1 MVPAGNALGVLSRKA
16 GNTMK
21 TYRKAANTVLIV
33 DEYPLFRKSLKSLL
47 GKVSG
52 YEVIDEAES
61 GLEGFLKAMKHKPDL
76 IIMDISLPDMSG
88 IHFINRLKDSKINS
102 RIIIVSLHSDAVYVS
117 EAFNCGVS
125 GYFSKLSD
133 LGLLVSD
140 LKVSKR
146 AAFQATV

>member
-1 MVPAGNALGVLSRKA
+1 
-16 GNTMK
+16 MK
-21 TYRKAANTVLIV
+21 TYQKTENTVLIV
-33 DEYPLFRKSLKSLL
+33 DEYPLFRKSLKSLV

-52 YEVIDEAES
+52 YDVIAEAES
-61 GLEGFLKAMKHKPDL
+61 GVEGFQKAMKHKPDL

-117 EAFNCGVS
+117 EAFRYGVS

-133 LGLLVSD
+133 LGLLVDD
-140 LKVSKR
+140 LKVSKS
-146 AAFQATV
+146 APSQATVLTGGMEL

>member
-1 MVPAGNALGVLSRKA
+1 
-16 GNTMK
+16 MK
-21 TYRKAANTVLIV
+21 TYLKTANTVLIV

-61 GLEGFLKAMKHKPDL
+61 GLEGFKKAIKHKPDL

-102 RIIIVSLHSDAVYVS
+102 RIIIVSLHSDAVYIS
-117 EAFNCGVS
+117 EAFKYGVS

-133 LGLLVSD
+133 LGLLVND
-140 LKVSKR
+140 LKVSKKVQGHGR
-146 AAFQATV
+146 QYYLSGSHFRTSV

>member
-1 MVPAGNALGVLSRKA
+1 
-16 GNTMK
+16 MK
-21 TYRKAANTVLIV
+21 TYRKTDSTVLIV

-47 GKVSG
+47 EKVSG
-52 YEVIDEAES
+52 YDVIDEAES

-117 EAFNCGVS
+117 EAFRYGVS

-133 LGLLVSD
+133 LGLLVND
-140 LKVSKR
+140 LKLSKR
-146 AAFQATV
+146 AVSQTTGLTGGL

>member
-1 MVPAGNALGVLSRKA
+1 
-16 GNTMK
+16 MK
-21 TYRKAANTVLIV
+21 TYRKTDSTVLIV

-52 YEVIDEAES
+52 YDVIGEAES
-61 GLEGFLKAMKHKPDL
+61 GLEGFLKAKEHQPDL

-88 IHFINRLKDSKINS
+88 IHFINRLKDSKIDS
-102 RIIIVSLHSDAVYVS
+102 RIIIVSLHSNAVYVS
-117 EAFNCGVS
+117 EAFKYGVS

-133 LGLLVSD
+133 LGLLVND

-146 AAFQATV
+146 AAPQVTDLAGEQRF

>member
-1 MVPAGNALGVLSRKA
+1 
-16 GNTMK
+16 MK
-21 TYRKAANTVLIV
+21 TYRKTDSTVLIV

-52 YEVIDEAES
+52 YDVIGEAES
-61 GLEGFLKAMKHKPDL
+61 GLEGFLKAKEHQPDL

-88 IHFINRLKDSKINS
+88 IHFINRLKDSKIDS
-102 RIIIVSLHSDAVYVS
+102 RIIIVSLHSNAVYVS
-117 EAFNCGVS
+117 EAFKYGVS

-133 LGLLVSD
+133 LGLLVND

-146 AAFQATV
+146 AAPQVTDLAGEL

>member
-1 MVPAGNALGVLSRKA
+1 
-16 GNTMK
+16 MK
-21 TYRKAANTVLIV
+21 TYRKIDSTVLIV

-52 YEVIDEAES
+52 YDVIGEAES
-61 GLEGFLKAMKHKPDL
+61 GLEGFLKAKEHQPDL

-88 IHFINRLKDSKINS
+88 IHFINRLKDSKIDS
-102 RIIIVSLHSDAVYVS
+102 RIIIVSLHSNAVYVS
-117 EAFNCGVS
+117 EAFKYGVS

-133 LGLLVSD
+133 LGLLVND

-146 AAFQATV
+146 AAPQVTDWAGEL

>member
-1 MVPAGNALGVLSRKA
+1 
-16 GNTMK
+16 MK
-21 TYRKAANTVLIV
+21 TYRKTDNTVLIV

-61 GLEGFLKAMKHKPDL
+61 GLEGLRKVMKHKPDL

-88 IHFINRLKDSKINS
+88 IHFINRLKDSGINS

-117 EAFNCGVS
+117 EAFKYGVS
-125 GYFSKLSD
+125 GYFSKLSE
-133 LGLLVSD
+133 LGLLVTD
-140 LKVSKR
+140 LKASKR
-146 AAFQATV
+146 AAFQVTGLTGGL

>member
-1 MVPAGNALGVLSRKA
+1 
-16 GNTMK
+16 MK
-21 TYRKAANTVLIV
+21 TYQKADRTVLIV

-47 GKVSG
+47 GKISG
-52 YEVIDEAES
+52 YDVVDEAES
-61 GLEGFLKAMKHKPDL
+61 GIEGFLKATKHKPDL

-88 IHFINRLKDSKINS
+88 IHFINKLKDSKINS

-117 EAFNCGVS
+117 EAFKYGVS

-133 LGLLVSD
+133 LGLLVND

-146 AAFQATV
+146 AASQVTGLTGGL

>member
-1 MVPAGNALGVLSRKA
+1 
-16 GNTMK
+16 MK
-21 TYRKAANTVLIV
+21 TYRKTDSTVLIV

-52 YEVIDEAES
+52 YDVIGEAES
-61 GLEGFLKAMKHKPDL
+61 GLEGFLKAKEHQPDL

-88 IHFINRLKDSKINS
+88 IHFINRLKDSKIDS
-102 RIIIVSLHSDAVYVS
+102 RIIIVSLHSNAVYVS
-117 EAFNCGVS
+117 EAFKYGVS

-133 LGLLVSD
+133 LGLLVND

-146 AAFQATV
+146 AAPQVTDWAGEL

>member
-1 MVPAGNALGVLSRKA
+1 MVTIQVHGLKLKKSEDGTAKKK

-21 TYRKAANTVLIV
+21 TYRKAVITVLIV
-33 DEYPLFRKSLKSLL
+33 DEYPLFRKSLKFLL

-52 YEVIDEAES
+52 YEIIDEAES
-61 GLEGFLKAMKHKPDL
+61 GLEGFNKAMKHKPDL

-88 IHFINRLKDSKINS
+88 IRFINQLKDSKINS

-117 EAFNCGVS
+117 EAFKYGVS

-133 LGLLVSD
+133 LELLVND
-140 LKVSKR
+140 LKAS
-146 AAFQATV
+146 

>member
-1 MVPAGNALGVLSRKA
+1 
-16 GNTMK
+16 MK
-21 TYRKAANTVLIV
+21 TYRKTDNTVLIV

-52 YEVIDEAES
+52 YDVIDEAGS

-117 EAFNCGVS
+117 EAFRYGVT

-140 LKVSKR
+140 LKESKR
-146 AAFQATV
+146 AAFQVTELTGDL

>member
-1 MVPAGNALGVLSRKA
+1 
-16 GNTMK
+16 MK
-21 TYRKAANTVLIV
+21 TYRKTDSTVLIV

-52 YEVIDEAES
+52 YEVIDEAKS

-117 EAFNCGVS
+117 EAFKYGVS

-133 LGLLVSD
+133 LGLLVND

-146 AAFQATV
+146 AESQATGLTGGL

>member
-1 MVPAGNALGVLSRKA
+1 
-16 GNTMK
+16 MK
-21 TYRKAANTVLIV
+21 TYLKTANTVLIV

-61 GLEGFLKAMKHKPDL
+61 GSEGFKKAIKHKPDL

-88 IHFINRLKDSKINS
+88 IHFINRLKDSKIDS
-102 RIIIVSLHSDAVYVS
+102 RIIIVSLHSDAVYIS
-117 EAFNCGVS
+117 EAFKYGVS

-133 LGLLVSD
+133 LGLLVND
-140 LKVSKR
+140 LRVSKR
-146 AAFQATV
+146 TTFQATGLTCGL

>member
-1 MVPAGNALGVLSRKA
+1 
-16 GNTMK
+16 MK
-21 TYRKAANTVLIV
+21 TYQKTAKTVLIV
-33 DEYPLFRKSLKSLL
+33 DEYSLFRKSLNSLL
-47 GKVSG
+47 EKVSG

-61 GLEGFLKAMKHKPDL
+61 GLEGFKKAMKHRPDL

-102 RIIIVSLHSDAVYVS
+102 RIIIVSLYSDAVYVS
-117 EAFNCGVS
+117 EAFKYGVS

-133 LGLLVSD
+133 LGLLVND

-146 AAFQATV
+146 AAFQATGLTGGL

>member
-1 MVPAGNALGVLSRKA
+1 
-16 GNTMK
+16 MK
-21 TYRKAANTVLIV
+21 TYPKTAKTVLIV
-33 DEYPLFRKSLKSLL
+33 DEYSLFRKSLNSLL
-47 GKVSG
+47 EKVSG
-52 YEVIDEAES
+52 YEVIGEAGS
-61 GLEGFLKAMKHKPDL
+61 GLEGFKKAIKHKPDL

-117 EAFNCGVS
+117 EAFKYGVS

-133 LGLLVSD
+133 LGLLVND

-146 AAFQATV
+146 TAFQATGLTGGL